1 MTKNTSPNLTT
12 PSILSADACGLI
24 AHTYVRVRGHQTGK
38 IDVYNARTP
47 HARVTMTLG
56 TVLMAFWSASAAQG
70 VLEGVSAARATLM
83 HMPTEMAVSA
93 DPYGQP
99 TIAVDWTSRPNYAAI
114 PQTRVTDDQRR
125 TLRWTD
131 VHMGPLTWQIL
142 DRAAFHAL
150 TSILRDVHRTAC
162 VVSRWRQAPR
172 RSHRRQ
178 LRADPAADAIIHNPA
193 SGTGFIHRR

>member
-1 MTKNTSPNLTT
+1 MSKTTSPNFTT
-12 PSILSADACGLI
+12 PSTLSANASGLI
-24 AHTYVRVRGHQTGK
+24 AHTYVRVRGDQIGK

-56 TVLMAFWSASAAQG
+56 TVLMTFWSASAAQG

-83 HMPTEMAVSA
+83 HMPPEMAVSA
-93 DPYGQP
+93 GPYGQP

-114 PQTRVTDDQRR
+114 PQSRVTDDQRR

-150 TSILRDVHRTAC
+150 TSILRDVHRTAI
-162 VVSRWRQAPR
+162 VVCLDGSK
-172 RSHRRQ
+172 H
-178 LRADPAADAIIHNPA
+178 RADPTADDYVP
-193 SGTGFIHRR
+193 TQQPMQ

>member
-1 MTKNTSPNLTT
+1 MT
-12 PSILSADACGLI
+12 
-24 AHTYVRVRGHQTGK
+24 
-38 IDVYNARTP
+38 
-47 HARVTMTLG
+47 
-56 TVLMAFWSASAAQG
+56 FWSASAAQG

-83 HMPTEMAVSA
+83 HMPPEMAVIA

-114 PQTRVTDDQRR
+114 PQSRVTDDQRR

-150 TSILRDVHRTAC
+150 TSILRDVHRTA
-162 VVSRWRQAPR
+162 VVVC
-172 RSHRRQ
+172 
-178 LRADPAADAIIHNPA
+178 LDGGKYRADPTADDHVP
-193 SGTGFIHRR
+193 TQQPMQ